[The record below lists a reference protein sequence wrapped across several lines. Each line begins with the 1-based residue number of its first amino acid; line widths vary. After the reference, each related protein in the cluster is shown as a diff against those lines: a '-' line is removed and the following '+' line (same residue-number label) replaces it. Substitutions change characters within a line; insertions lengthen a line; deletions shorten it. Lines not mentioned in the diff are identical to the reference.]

1 MVKEAVRNA
10 VISAVGTVAIGAL
23 LWWSV
28 VEVRLANAETNIGT
42 NKETISEVKEDAK
55 ESMREI
61 KSQVAVI
68 DEKITAVLLLLSKR
82 GEQ

>member
-1 MVKEAVRNA
+1 MKEAIRNTA
-10 VISAVGTVAIGAL
+10 ISALGTVLIGAV

-28 VEVRLANAETNIGT
+28 VEVRLANAETNISA
-42 NKETISEVKEDAK
+42 NKETIAEAKEDAK

>member
-1 MVKEAVRNA
+1 MKEAIRNTA
-10 VISAVGTVAIGAL
+10 ISALGTIVIGAV

-28 VEVRLANAETNIGT
+28 VEVRLANAETNIGA
-42 NKETISEVKEDAK
+42 NKETIAEVKEDAK

-68 DEKITAVLLLLSKR
+68 DEKITAALLLLSKR

>member
-1 MVKEAVRNA
+1 MKEAIRNA
-10 VISAVGTVAIGAL
+10 AISALGTVVIGAL

-28 VEVRLANAETNIGT
+28 VEVRLANAETNIGA
-42 NKETISEVKEDAK
+42 NKETIAEAKEDAK

-82 GEQ
+82 SEP

>member
-1 MVKEAVRNA
+1 MKEAIRNTA
-10 VISAVGTVAIGAL
+10 ISALGTIVIGAV

-28 VEVRLANAETNIGT
+28 VEVRLANAETNIGA
-42 NKETISEVKEDAK
+42 NKETIAEVKEDAK